1 MPRIRARR
9 SPCCLPRS
17 GNGLS
22 QQSPKTRGDYLAS
35 VHIQKRRG
43 FMAQRDSCW
52 RLQSAEIRACPGERA
67 RKSAQEPLWHRCSV
81 SHGPRGPGSR
91 VSVLSCVLSK
101 PLPGILSGAETKK
114 TKPESRWLC
123 HGLCWW
129 QPGRDPAGEP
139 LGAGQAVQEALICQ
153 ELGMAAAASP
163 EPGTAALNSD
173 FETDFLHDVEPES
186 SSCKSGEN
194 LFLCSLGGAGAAWHG
209 APGEKSCCST
219 HTEQIQQVSFQAPTL
234 KVSPAT
240 LWERNFYLLA

>member
-1 MPRIRARR
+1 MKSIQTAGGEGRQGQHQVRPSVTQGMIVQQQRWEGTGKSQSEHCKTCGRGGGHGMPRIRARR

-91 VSVLSCVLSK
+91 VSVLSCV
-101 PLPGILSGAETKK
+101 
-114 TKPESRWLC
+114 
-123 HGLCWW
+123 
-129 QPGRDPAGEP
+129 
-139 LGAGQAVQEALICQ
+139 
-153 ELGMAAAASP
+153 
-163 EPGTAALNSD
+163 
-173 FETDFLHDVEPES
+173 
-186 SSCKSGEN
+186 
-194 LFLCSLGGAGAAWHG
+194 
-209 APGEKSCCST
+209 
-219 HTEQIQQVSFQAPTL
+219 
-234 KVSPAT
+234 
-240 LWERNFYLLA
+240 